1 MKIKTALILCAG
13 YGKRL
18 NPLTLTTP
26 KPLLKI
32 NQITL
37 LENCINLIVSLG
49 IKKILVNT
57 FYLEEKIK
65 NFIEEK
71 KFKIEIKIIK
81 DGNNILN
88 TGGGVLNMVNS
99 SKEMDFLVFNPD
111 NVWGENY
118 KKDILIFE
126 EKDSAFF
133 CSVSISQ
140 SKKYLL
146 IRTADHQ
153 TSEYYTKDLSQ
164 INAPIKLFSKR
175 VKKEEHEIGHREGH
189 FYILTNYNECKN
201 FKIMVCE
208 ETCFSKE
215 NWKEFIL
222 YKKNILIL
230 DFLILKKRILYRQRF
245 DGLNQIVIRHLDH
258 DEENTI
264 HFAEKDNALDLADQ
278 SEFDTAGLRFS
289 F

>member
-99 SKEMDFLVFNPD
+99 SEDMDFLVFNPD
-111 NVWGENY
+111 TYGVKII
-118 KKDILIFE
+118 KKI
-126 EKDSAFF
+126 
-133 CSVSISQ
+133 
-140 SKKYLL
+140 
-146 IRTADHQ
+146 
-153 TSEYYTKDLSQ
+153 
-164 INAPIKLFSKR
+164 
-175 VKKEEHEIGHREGH
+175 
-189 FYILTNYNECKN
+189 
-201 FKIMVCE
+201 
-208 ETCFSKE
+208 
-215 NWKEFIL
+215 
-222 YKKNILIL
+222 
-230 DFLILKKRILYRQRF
+230 
-245 DGLNQIVIRHLDH
+245 
-258 DEENTI
+258 
-264 HFAEKDNALDLADQ
+264 
-278 SEFDTAGLRFS
+278 
-289 F
+289 